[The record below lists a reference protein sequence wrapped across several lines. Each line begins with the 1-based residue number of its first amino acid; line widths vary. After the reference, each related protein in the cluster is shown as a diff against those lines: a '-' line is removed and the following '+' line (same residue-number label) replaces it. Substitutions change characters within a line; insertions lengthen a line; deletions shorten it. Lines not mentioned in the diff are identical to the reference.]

1 MNFISKRKNKTTL
14 TSETIKQHF
23 VQNSR
28 ADICIMFWLG
38 IGVEFYSLVNILQGF
53 GPPPSAKIQQLGRKC
68 VENPQN

>member
-53 GPPPSAKIQQLGRKC
+53 APP
-68 VENPQN
+68 

>member
-53 GPPPSAKIQQLGRKC
+53 GGAPPVAKNQHVGK
-68 VENPQN
+68 VGKK

>member
-53 GPPPSAKIQQLGRKC
+53 ALPPPTRQKFSS
-68 VENPQN
+68 